1 MRACVWYLKVINGEA
16 GVSVKKLAFDI
27 YAEDELWSNSC
38 LFKPAYLLLTRLSKL
53 SGINLFGLSHK
64 DRSEGIKDA
73 MFLELTGSWRSS
85 SLSRFTYSIH
95 PQWKSIILS
104 SHMISKFST
113 SLYHQYA
120 VGRAPTKAMLCS
132 WNKANST
139 KCRRGCGVIES
150 VEHILFNCSHYSN
163 FRNDLQ
169 IECLK
174 LNLPYNLST
183 LLSNNHLKT
192 LMEKLLAFVHR

>member
-1 MRACVWYLKVINGEA
+1 
-16 GVSVKKLAFDI
+16 
-27 YAEDELWSNSC
+27 
-38 LFKPAYLLLTRLSKL
+38 
-53 SGINLFGLSHK
+53 
-64 DRSEGIKDA
+64 
-73 MFLELTGSWRSS
+73 
-85 SLSRFTYSIH
+85 
-95 PQWKSIILS
+95 
-104 SHMISKFST
+104 MISKFST

-120 VGRAPTKAMLCS
+120 VGRAPTKSMLCS